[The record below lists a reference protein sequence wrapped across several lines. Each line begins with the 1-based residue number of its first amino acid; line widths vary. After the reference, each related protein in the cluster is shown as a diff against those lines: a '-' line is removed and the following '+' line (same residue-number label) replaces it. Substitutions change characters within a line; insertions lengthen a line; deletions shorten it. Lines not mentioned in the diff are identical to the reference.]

1 MSQLS
6 HEEAKEILRL
16 KNNFDFSYRN
26 IYTSTGISRAT
37 IADFLKKVDEKK
49 VTVEQL
55 YTMKTSEYNDLFYP
69 NRVRANARKTYPS
82 WEEIYININAK
93 GSRKNISTEYARCI
107 AEGTTDS
114 SYSAFN
120 NNYRLWASTS
130 SHNVYAPIEHKP
142 GRELLIDWVGDTVD
156 CVVDQSTRKTLK
168 AYFFITTLGYSGYP
182 YVEACRSMDSVN
194 WLNAHK
200 NALKWYGGV
209 PVIFVPDNC
218 KTAIVRTNDQ
228 YNPVKNKL
236 YAEFARHYKVAIMP
250 ARVRKPRDK
259 AGVENSVSWTETWL
273 LEKIKDHT
281 ELFESYKELNKFIIT
296 ELKEMSDKPFKE
308 RPGSRT
314 SNFFEFDLPKLRP
327 LPTYDF
333 NIFECKQGRVPL
345 KGHIGF
351 HDFWYSVPYQ
361 YIGAKY
367 ELKGYQN
374 IVEIIINNE
383 KVASHAR
390 KYYGTMYVTNIDHL
404 RTNDRKF
411 IEDQQ
416 YDSKKLLA
424 WANSIGSNTYNVI
437 AKLISKVDFEIQ
449 ANKSCLAIL
458 RLGDDGN
465 EKELELV
472 CAKGLEI
479 NRIDAKSL
487 IYIKKNKTY
496 KIPKLQKQIKDQP
509 TVDNENI
516 REDWE

>member
-16 KNNFDFSYRN
+16 KQEFDFSYRS
-26 IYTSTGISRAT
+26 IYASTGISRTT
-37 IADFLKKVDEKK
+37 ISDFLRKTDEKK
-49 VTVEQL
+49 VTVQEL
-55 YTMKTSEYNDLFYP
+55 YTMKTSEFNDLFYP
-69 NRVRANARKTYPS
+69 NRVRANARKLYPD
-82 WEEIYININAK
+82 WEKIYININAK

-107 AEGTTDS
+107 AEGSTDS

-120 NNYRLWASTS
+120 NHYKTWESSS
-130 SHNVYAPIEHKP
+130 SHKAYAPIDHKP

-156 CVVDQSTRKTLK
+156 CVIDQKTRKPLK

-200 NALKWYGGV
+200 NALNWYGGV
-209 PVIFVPDNC
+209 PVIFIPDNC
-218 KTAIVRTNDQ
+218 KTAVVRTNDR

-236 YAEFARHYKVAIMP
+236 YAEFARHYNVAIMP

-259 AGVENSVSWTETWL
+259 AIVENSVSWVETWL
-273 LEKIKDHT
+273 LEKIKDRT
-281 ELFESYKELNKFIIT
+281 ELFESFKDLNAYIAIEIRK
-296 ELKEMSDKPFKE
+296 MADKPFKN
-308 RPGSRT
+308 RSGSRT
-314 SNFFEFDLPKLRP
+314 SNFFDFDMPKLKP
-327 LPTYDF
+327 LPEYDF

-361 YIGAKY
+361 FIGAKY

-374 IVEIIINNE
+374 IIEIIINNE
-383 KVASHAR
+383 RVASHAR
-390 KYYGTMYVTNIDHL
+390 RYYGTMFVTNTKHL
-404 RTNDRKF
+404 RENDRRF

-416 YDSKKLLA
+416 YDSKNLLS
-424 WANSIGSNTYNVI
+424 WANSIGPNTYTVVS
-437 AKLISKVDFEIQ
+437 KLIEKVDFEIQ

-465 EKELELV
+465 EHELEMV

-479 NRIDAKSL
+479 NRFDAKSL
-487 IYIKKNKTY
+487 IYIKKNRAY
-496 KIPKLQKQIKDQP
+496 KIPKVEKLIKDQP